1 MLTALS
7 LLPLLALEGHVTI
20 DDVSAGAA
28 DNKVTIEV
36 KTSAPVETGDVRSK
50 FANGMIQLYLDGGF
64 VGTTKRSLKS
74 GGFGI
79 ALARRNE
86 YVKIEVPMAA
96 DLGCTGPVRVET
108 VQGGFKASL
117 NCQGASAP
125 EAVAAEE
132 KPAEPQPVEKTAAVA
147 ATTKAAEPAP
157 APKAE
162 VKAEAK
168 VEAKAE
174 PAPAAAP
181 AVEKKPEPVKTAPAP
196 APAPITTAQMPKSS
210 SSGAMMLPAF
220 ALIAIGGAAW
230 FLKRRQQKKSSMIEI
245 LETAQLGPKR
255 QLVVARVNGET
266 MILGS
271 SEAGITC
278 LSGLHRLPPMGSEG
292 TMSSI
297 FQVNAMNQMQ
307 MANMNQMANMTASVQ
322 APAAPAPAP
331 SQFPEFE
338 PPAKGPI
345 AEFRD
350 EGGILT
356 RLFRAKGQDKPQEK
370 FDNIELHEFDNLLQE
385 SVADQELRQ
394 KLSSG
399 YRGKVS

>member
-1 MLTALS
+1 
-7 LLPLLALEGHVTI
+7 
-20 DDVSAGAA
+20 
-28 DNKVTIEV
+28 
-36 KTSAPVETGDVRSK
+36 
-50 FANGMIQLYLDGGF
+50 
-64 VGTTKRSLKS
+64 
-74 GGFGI
+74 
-79 ALARRNE
+79 
-86 YVKIEVPMAA
+86 
-96 DLGCTGPVRVET
+96 
-108 VQGGFKASL
+108 
-117 NCQGASAP
+117 
-125 EAVAAEE
+125 
-132 KPAEPQPVEKTAAVA
+132 
-147 ATTKAAEPAP
+147 
-157 APKAE
+157 
-162 VKAEAK
+162 
-168 VEAKAE
+168 
-174 PAPAAAP
+174 
-181 AVEKKPEPVKTAPAP
+181 
-196 APAPITTAQMPKSS
+196 
-210 SSGAMMLPAF
+210 
-220 ALIAIGGAAW
+220 
-230 FLKRRQQKKSSMIEI
+230 MIEI

-307 MANMNQMANMTASVQ
+307 LANMNQMANMTASVQ
-322 APAAPAPAP
+322 APVAPAPAP
-331 SQFPEFE
+331 APQQFPEFE

>member
-7 LLPLLALEGHVTI
+7 VLPLLALSGHVTI
-20 DDVSAGAA
+20 DDVSASAA
-28 DNKVTIEV
+28 ANKVTVEV
-36 KTSAPVETGDVRSK
+36 KTSSPVETGDVRSK
-50 FANGMIQLYLDGGF
+50 FAQGMMQLYLDGGAA
-64 VGTTKRSLKS
+64 GAKRAIKS
-74 GGFGI
+74 GGLGI
-79 ALARRNE
+79 AVLKRAG
-86 YVKIEVPMAA
+86 YAKIEVPLAA
-96 DLGCTGPVRVET
+96 DLGCTGPVRIEAVE
-108 VQGGFKASL
+108 GGFKASL

-125 EAVAAEE
+125 AAEE
-132 KPAEPQPVEKTAAVA
+132 APAPTEEKPAAVA

-157 APKAE
+157 KAEAQPEPKAE
-162 VKAEAK
+162 VKAEPK
-168 VEAKAE
+168 TEAKAADE
-174 PAPAAAP
+174 KPAA
-181 AVEKKPEPVKTAPAP
+181 EKKPEPAKAAAPAP
-196 APAPITTAQMPKSS
+196 TAPITTAQMPKSS

-220 ALIAIGGAAW
+220 ALIVIGGAAW
-230 FLKRRQQKKSSMIEI
+230 FLKRRQGKKSSMIEI

-297 FQVNAMNQMQ
+297 FQVSQMNQMQ
-307 MANMNQMANMTASVQ
+307 MANMNQLNQMGQLVQ
-322 APAAPAPAP
+322 PPAPVAAPQ
-331 SQFPEFE
+331 QFPEFE
-338 PPAKGPI
+338 PAPVARGPI
-345 AEFRD
+345 AEFQD

-370 FDNIELHEFDNLLQE
+370 FDNIELHEFDSLLQE
-385 SVADQELRQ
+385 SVADQELRR

-399 YRGKVS
+399 FRGKVS